1 MTHRRFYIKVRTIL
15 FKFLFWLH
23 LFVGI
28 GALFGGMGAIL
39 NPQEPMGMSVELLE
53 NSPFSSYLIPG
64 LTLFVI
70 IGLGNT
76 AATFLIRSS
85 YKYKIY
91 LSGFLGVI
99 LVSWILIQV
108 NILGTFHFLHG
119 LYLVLG
125 LIIISLNVSLLKK
138 EF

>member
-1 MTHRRFYIKVRTIL
+1 MENKL

-39 NPQEPMGMSVELLE
+39 NPQEPLGMSVELLE

-64 LTLFVI
+64 LALFI
-70 IGLGNT
+70 MIGLGNT
-76 AATFLIRSS
+76 AAAFFIRSG

-91 LSGFLGVI
+91 ISGFLGVI

-108 NILGTFHFLHG
+108 SILGTFHILHG

-125 LIIISLNVSLLKK
+125 LVKITLNILLLKK
-138 EF
+138 DF

>member
-1 MTHRRFYIKVRTIL
+1 MKNVL
-15 FKFLFWLH
+15 FKLLFWLH

-64 LTLFVI
+64 LTLFVL
-70 IGLGNT
+70 IGLGNII
-76 AATFLIRSS
+76 AAFLIRSNH
-85 YKYKIY
+85 KFQIY
-91 LSGFLGVI
+91 ISSLLGVI

-108 NILGTFHFLHG
+108 SILGTFNFLHG
-119 LYLVLG
+119 FYLFLG
-125 LIIISLNVSLLKK
+125 LINISSNIFLFKK
-138 EF
+138 VFQKNSK